1 MCSIVRER
9 NKNNSKSSIIGN
21 DIMHG
26 QIASFMENLNLSY
39 REAFEIIPY
48 RNLIMMQQNKLH
60 ESYGETIQKVSNREL
75 FGNKIKG

>member
-1 MCSIVRER
+1 
-9 NKNNSKSSIIGN
+9 
-21 DIMHG
+21 MHG

-60 ESYGETIQKVSNREL
+60 ESYGETIHKVSNREL

>member
-1 MCSIVRER
+1 
-9 NKNNSKSSIIGN
+9 
-21 DIMHG
+21 MHG

-39 REAFEIIPY
+39 KEAFEIIPY

-60 ESYGETIQKVSNREL
+60 ESYGEIIQKVSSRE